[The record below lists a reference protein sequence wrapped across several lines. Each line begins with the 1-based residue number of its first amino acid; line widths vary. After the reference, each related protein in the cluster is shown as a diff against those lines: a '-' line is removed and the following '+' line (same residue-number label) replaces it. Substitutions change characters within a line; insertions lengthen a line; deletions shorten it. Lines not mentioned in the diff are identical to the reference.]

1 MIIHPRQALPEAAGT
16 KSQLRKAMGFWDVL
30 LFNIATV
37 LGPRWIAA
45 AGHNG
50 TSSISL
56 WMVAAVFFFVPGAL
70 VINELSSRF
79 PEEGGLYVWAREA
92 FGPFHGFVAGW
103 TYWIYT
109 IFYFPGLL
117 LASASMSAYIL
128 GGRGVA
134 LADNRAFLLWVSL
147 AMLVV
152 AVVLNIIGLN
162 IGKWLQN
169 AGGVG
174 TYLPLIL
181 LVGIAAVVWWK
192 HGSVTHFTLRNMMP
206 AWNWDT
212 VNFWSQIAFAF
223 TGLELVSAMS
233 EEVRDPRRTLPRAVF
248 GAGALIALMYIAG
261 TFAVLALLPAAS
273 VDPQSGVFG
282 AISVGSIALG
292 VGFFGIAAA
301 LLAAAGNVGGVGTT
315 VAGIARVPF
324 VVGIDR
330 YLPPAFGKIHAKWK
344 TPWVSI
350 LVQAVLSGAILLVSQ
365 INETTRGA
373 YQMLI
378 DAAIILYFI
387 PFLYMFAAVIKL
399 ARRSDRAENP
409 HAVLVP
415 GGVTGVWLCGGLGF
429 LVVLLGIV
437 VSLIPPGDSENKWGF
452 EIELFLW
459 TFTSILLGLAL
470 YWPRARKLFSFEGR
484 IRRGTWWLRLLIANL
499 VGFTAKV
506 LIVVL
511 VALWPGSL
519 SVGIMLEVAVFVVVG
534 WFLLAAQ
541 IQRWHDLN
549 LPGVM
554 SAISLTVVLAP
565 IALIWLG
572 VKEGTAGEN
581 KYGEAPSP
589 A

>member
-1 MIIHPRQALPEAAGT
+1 MTISAPDVAGA
-16 KSQLRKAMGFWDVL
+16 KSGLRKAMGFWDVL

-56 WMVAAVFFFVPGAL
+56 WVLAAVFFFVPGAL

-79 PEEGGLYVWAREA
+79 PEEGGLYVWSREA
-92 FGPFHGFVAGW
+92 FGPFHGFIAGW

-109 IFYFPGLL
+109 VFYFPGLL

-128 GGRGVA
+128 GGHGIA
-134 LADNRAFLLWVSL
+134 LSENRTFLLTVSL

-152 AVVLNIIGLN
+152 AVVMNIVGLN

-174 TYLPLIL
+174 TYLPLL
-181 LVGIAAVVWWK
+181 MLVLVAVIFCLHHSAA
-192 HGSVTHFTLRNMMP
+192 THFTLASMMP
-206 AWNWDT
+206 TWNWDT

-261 TFAVLALLPAAS
+261 TFAVLALVPAADI
-273 VDPQSGVFG
+273 DPQSGVFG
-282 AISVGSIALG
+282 AIAVGSIALK
-292 VGFFGIAAA
+292 VGFLGVLAA
-301 LLAAAGNVGGVGTT
+301 LLAGAGNVGGVGTT

-330 YLPPAFGKIHAKWK
+330 YLPQAFGKIHPKWK
-344 TPWVSI
+344 TPYISI
-350 LVQAVLSGAILLVSQ
+350 LVQATLSGAILLVSQ
-365 INETTRGA
+365 INDTTRGA
-373 YQMLI
+373 YQVLI

-399 ARRSDRAENP
+399 ARRKDRTENQ

-415 GGVTGVWLCGGLGF
+415 GGITGVWLSGGLGF

-437 VSLIPPGDSENKWGF
+437 VSLIPPGESSNKIGF
-452 EIELFLW
+452 ELKLL
-459 TFTSILLGLAL
+459 TGTAVSILLGLIL
-470 YWPRARKLFSFEGR
+470 YWRGARSQRGEG
-484 IRRGTWWLRLLIANL
+484 
-499 VGFTAKV
+499 
-506 LIVVL
+506 
-511 VALWPGSL
+511 
-519 SVGIMLEVAVFVVVG
+519 
-534 WFLLAAQ
+534 
-541 IQRWHDLN
+541 
-549 LPGVM
+549 
-554 SAISLTVVLAP
+554 
-565 IALIWLG
+565 
-572 VKEGTAGEN
+572 
-581 KYGEAPSP
+581 
-589 A
+589 